1 MIIDK
6 SALYILLTSDA
17 DEERSETGA
26 KVARAATYHAT
37 WFHRAVRYS
46 DIEFI
51 CPLFTTAEAVETFL
65 LNTLPKLN

>member
-6 SALYILLTSDA
+6 SALYILLTSNA
-17 DEERSETGA
+17 DEESSETGA
-26 KVARAATYHAT
+26 KVARAATCHAT

-51 CPLFTTAEAVETFL
+51 CPLFTTAGGDILIKHFAQA
-65 LNTLPKLN
+65 